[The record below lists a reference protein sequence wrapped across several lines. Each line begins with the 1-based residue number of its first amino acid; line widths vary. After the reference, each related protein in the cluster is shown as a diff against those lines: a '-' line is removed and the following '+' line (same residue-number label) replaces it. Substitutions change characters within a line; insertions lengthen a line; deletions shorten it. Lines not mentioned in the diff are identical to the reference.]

1 MSCQKLTSITNK
13 VFFSQLGGSQEQV
26 DLEPRDPF
34 DELEETGD
42 NTQESVAGSSHSSS
56 HSQEVRKK
64 IDWHEWKLNDN
75 YFLQADNERNVNFSP
90 NLAEVIGGAFLADI
104 DSPIPFEAPSSD
116 ELPQESPKEAD
127 TAEGSDSTEVSN
139 SNSDTDNTAGVST
152 YLIYSYLLKRPL
164 YTSGNI
170 FWMLGKIY
178 KMSQKV
184 LEFLS
189 AH

>member
-1 MSCQKLTSITNK
+1 M
-13 VFFSQLGGSQEQV
+13 
-26 DLEPRDPF
+26 
-34 DELEETGD
+34 
-42 NTQESVAGSSHSSS
+42 
-56 HSQEVRKK
+56 
-64 IDWHEWKLNDN
+64 
-75 YFLQADNERNVNFSP
+75 QADNERNVNFSP

-164 YTSGNI
+164 YTSGKI

-189 AH
+189 AHKAVIILIIPGCE